1 MNFQEKLLLSSYL
14 IKSAGGSRI
23 GTAIGKALIQQ
34 SKKLAPKVIS
44 KLAPK
49 AAPKGRLGDRIRRAM
64 GEVDSVADDIA
75 AAPARAARGYVPPPP
90 SIQAGAPSIPAT
102 PLISAAQTSAQAVN
116 NSARA
121 ARGYVPPPPSIQAG
135 APSIPATPLI
145 SAAQTSAQAVNNPT
159 GLALMNQGLGQV
171 ARGFQQAATT
181 GFNATRAGV
190 GNALS
195 YTGRAIT
202 NNPRASAFGAGLL
215 GAGAGMYGAS
225 RLVNGWTPP
234 SEGQTLSSRDAYATG
249 VANANQ
255 AARQAIEN
263 SNNPTDNPNQPAVS
277 SPSPTSGRTPL
288 ISAPTNRLPGA
299 PEVGQSATN
308 FINNVPP
315 QFMSLAGQ
323 NMPDNLL
330 PLVGD
335 KFRQYYNN

>member
-75 AAPARAARGYVPPPP
+75 AAP
-90 SIQAGAPSIPAT
+90 
-102 PLISAAQTSAQAVN
+102 
-116 NSARA
+116 ARA

-330 PLVGD
+330 PLVGGP
-335 KFRQYYNN
+335 FRQYFN

>member
-14 IKSAGGSRI
+14 IKSAGGSSRI

-116 NSARA
+116 N
-121 ARGYVPPPPSIQAG
+121 
-135 APSIPATPLI
+135 
-145 SAAQTSAQAVNNPT
+145 PT
-159 GLALMNQGLGQV
+159 GLALMNQGLGQA

-308 FINNVPP
+308 FINNAPP
-315 QFMSLAGQ
+315 QFMSTPGQ

-330 PLVGD
+330 PLVGGP
-335 KFRQYYNN
+335 FRQYYN